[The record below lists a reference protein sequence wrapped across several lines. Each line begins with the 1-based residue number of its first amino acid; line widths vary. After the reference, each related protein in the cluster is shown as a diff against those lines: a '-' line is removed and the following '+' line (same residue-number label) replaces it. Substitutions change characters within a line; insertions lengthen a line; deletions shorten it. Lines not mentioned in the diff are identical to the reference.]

1 VSSKNIQR
9 DEREWLNMKTSC
21 RTMMVGLIGLWL
33 GGCSVVV
40 FEDSAACPAQKTCPI
55 DAIKVAPVPEGT
67 ELNALEQDDTAQNST
82 SADETASSASRQNGI
97 TGQTALIS
105 PVDEADQI
113 DGHLS
118 YFDVDSAALRTPTIS
133 GLLFVA
139 EYLKA
144 NPNQRI
150 LVEGHCDER
159 GTRDYNL
166 ALGEKR
172 AEAIR
177 RHLVRQGID
186 QRRIKTKSFGK
197 ERPAMLGASPEA
209 WAKNRRTVIR
219 LISD

>member
-1 VSSKNIQR
+1 
-9 DEREWLNMKTSC
+9 
-21 RTMMVGLIGLWL
+21 MMVGLIGLWL

-40 FEDSAACPAQKTCPI
+40 FEDSAACPAQKTCPV
-55 DAIKVAPVPEGT
+55 DSIKMRPLPGEIEQKG
-67 ELNALEQDDTAQNST
+67 LERDNSNQNIT
-82 SADETASSASRQNGI
+82 SAGENASSASQQKV
-97 TGQTALIS
+97 TGGQIASMS
-105 PVDEADQI
+105 PVDAAQQI

-118 YFDVDSAALRTPTIS
+118 YFDVDSAVLRTPTIS

-139 EYLKA
+139 EYLKT
-144 NPNQRI
+144 NPAARI

-177 RHLVRQGID
+177 ALLARKGID
-186 QRRIKTKSFGK
+186 RLRIKTKSFGK

>member
-1 VSSKNIQR
+1 MV
-9 DEREWLNMKTSC
+9 TSC
-21 RTMMVGLIGLWL
+21 RTMMVSLIGLWL

-40 FEDSAACPAQKTCPI
+40 FEDSAACPAQKTCQV
-55 DAIKVAPVPEGT
+55 DAITVAPVPEGT
-67 ELNALEQDDTAQNST
+67 ESSGLEQDDTAQNIT
-82 SADETASSASRQNGI
+82 SADETASSTSQQKG
-97 TGQTALIS
+97 TSGQTASMSAVEI
-105 PVDEADQI
+105 ANQI

-144 NPNQRI
+144 NPTERI

-177 RHLVRQGID
+177 VQLVRQGVD
-186 QRRIKTKSFGK
+186 RRRIKTKSFGK

>member
-1 VSSKNIQR
+1 
-9 DEREWLNMKTSC
+9 MKTSC
-21 RTMMVGLIGLWL
+21 RTMLVGLIGLCL

-55 DAIKVAPVPEGT
+55 DAIEVAPVSEGT
-67 ELNALEQDDTAQNST
+67 ESNGLEQDDTNQNST
-82 SADETASSASRQNGI
+82 SADETASYTSQQKGTA
-97 TGQTALIS
+97 GQTAS
-105 PVDEADQI
+105 MSAVEAANQI

-118 YFDVDSAALRTPTIS
+118 YFDVDSAALRTPTMS

-144 NPNQRI
+144 NPTEHI

-177 RHLVRQGID
+177 VQLVRQGVD
-186 QRRIKTKSFGK
+186 RRRIKTKSFGK

>member
-1 VSSKNIQR
+1 
-9 DEREWLNMKTSC
+9 MKTSC

-67 ELNALEQDDTAQNST
+67 EPNGLEQDDTTQNRT
-82 SADETASSASRQNGI
+82 SADETSSSESPQKG
-97 TGQTALIS
+97 TEGQTAS
-105 PVDEADQI
+105 MSAVDVANQI

-144 NPNQRI
+144 NPTERI

-177 RHLVRQGID
+177 VQLVRQGVD
-186 QRRIKTKSFGK
+186 RRRIKTKSFGK

-219 LISD
+219 LVSD

>member
-1 VSSKNIQR
+1 
-9 DEREWLNMKTSC
+9 MMTSC

-55 DAIKVAPVPEGT
+55 DVLKVAPVLEGT
-67 ELNALEQDDTAQNST
+67 KPTGLEEDDTVQNST
-82 SADETASSASRQNGI
+82 PGDEIASSASPQKGKA
-97 TGQTALIS
+97 GQTAS
-105 PVDEADQI
+105 MSSVDVANQI

-144 NPNQRI
+144 NPTERI

-177 RHLVRQGID
+177 RQLVRQGID
-186 QRRIKTKSFGK
+186 RRRIKTKSFGK

>member
-1 VSSKNIQR
+1 MRLKRMILPKIARQQ
-9 DEREWLNMKTSC
+9 MKQLHLH
-21 RTMMVGLIGLWL
+21 R
-33 GGCSVVV
+33 
-40 FEDSAACPAQKTCPI
+40 
-55 DAIKVAPVPEGT
+55 
-67 ELNALEQDDTAQNST
+67 
-82 SADETASSASRQNGI
+82 RQNGT

-144 NPNQRI
+144 NPDQRI

-177 RHLVRQGID
+177 RQLVRQGID
-186 QRRIKTKSFGK
+186 RRRIKTKSFGK

>member
-1 VSSKNIQR
+1 MIVA
-9 DEREWLNMKTSC
+9 LM
-21 RTMMVGLIGLWL
+21 GLWL

-40 FEDSAACPAQKTCPI
+40 FEDSTACPAETACPV
-55 DAIKVAPVPEGT
+55 DSDGKAPVSEGT
-67 ELNALEQDDTAQNST
+67 SPIGPVSDGSVSDSALEDETGSSTTQQRGTESPTASMT
-82 SADETASSASRQNGI
+82 SADVAS
-97 TGQTALIS
+97 
-105 PVDEADQI
+105 EI

-118 YFDVDSAALRTPTIS
+118 YFDVDSAALRTSTIT

-144 NPNQRI
+144 NPAIRI

-177 RHLVRQGID
+177 VQLTIQGVD
-186 QRRIKTKSFGK
+186 RSRIKTKSFGK
-197 ERPAMLGASPEA
+197 ERPAVLGTSPQA
-209 WAKNRRTVIR
+209 WSKNRRTVIR
-219 LISD
+219 LLAD

>member
-1 VSSKNIQR
+1 MR
-9 DEREWLNMKTSC
+9 TSC
-21 RTMMVGLIGLWL
+21 RTMMVGFIGLWL

-40 FEDSAACPAQKTCPI
+40 FEDSAACPDREICSV
-55 DAIKVAPVPEGT
+55 DSMNLSPVPEGT
-67 ELNALEQDDTAQNST
+67 EQNRLEQDNDDQNIAS
-82 SADETASSASRQNGI
+82 SDETASPASQQKG
-97 TGQTALIS
+97 TAGQTAS
-105 PVDEADQI
+105 MSAVDVVHQI

-118 YFDVDSAALRTPTIS
+118 YFDVDSAALRTPTIN
-133 GLLFVA
+133 GLLSVA

-144 NPNQRI
+144 NPNERI

-177 RHLVRQGID
+177 VQLVRQGVER
-186 QRRIKTKSFGK
+186 RRIKTKSFGK

>member
-1 VSSKNIQR
+1 
-9 DEREWLNMKTSC
+9 MKTSC
-21 RTMMVGLIGLWL
+21 RTMLVSLIGLWL

-55 DAIKVAPVPEGT
+55 DAINAVPVPKGT
-67 ELNALEQDDTAQNST
+67 KPNGLEQDDTAQNST
-82 SADETASSASRQNGI
+82 SADETASSASQQKG
-97 TGQTALIS
+97 TVGQTAS
-105 PVDEADQI
+105 MSAVDVANQI

-144 NPNQRI
+144 NPTERI

-177 RHLVRQGID
+177 VQLVRQGVD
-186 QRRIKTKSFGK
+186 RRRIKTKSFGK
-197 ERPAMLGASPEA
+197 ERPAMLGASTEA

>member
-1 VSSKNIQR
+1 
-9 DEREWLNMKTSC
+9 
-21 RTMMVGLIGLWL
+21 MVGLIGLWL

-40 FEDSAACPAQKTCPI
+40 FEDSAACPAQKACPI

-67 ELNALEQDDTAQNST
+67 EPNGLEQDDTTQNRT
-82 SADETASSASRQNGI
+82 SADETASSELPQKG
-97 TGQTALIS
+97 TEGQTAS
-105 PVDEADQI
+105 MSVVDVANQI

-144 NPNQRI
+144 NPTEHI

-177 RHLVRQGID
+177 VQLVRQGVD
-186 QRRIKTKSFGK
+186 RRRIKTKSFGK

>member
-1 VSSKNIQR
+1 
-9 DEREWLNMKTSC
+9 MKTSC

-67 ELNALEQDDTAQNST
+67 EPNGLEQDDNVQNST
-82 SADETASSASRQNGI
+82 LADETASSESPQKATEGQRASMS
-97 TGQTALIS
+97 A
-105 PVDEADQI
+105 VDVANQI

-139 EYLKA
+139 EYLKD
-144 NPNQRI
+144 NPTERI

-177 RHLVRQGID
+177 VQLVRQGVD
-186 QRRIKTKSFGK
+186 RRRIKTKSFGK

>member
-1 VSSKNIQR
+1 
-9 DEREWLNMKTSC
+9 M
-21 RTMMVGLIGLWL
+21 
-33 GGCSVVV
+33 
-40 FEDSAACPAQKTCPI
+40 
-55 DAIKVAPVPEGT
+55 APVPEGT
-67 ELNALEQDDTAQNST
+67 ELNALGKDDTAQNSA
-82 SADETASSASRQNGI
+82 SADETAPSASRQDGI

-118 YFDVDSAALRTPTIS
+118 YFDVDSATLRTPTIS

-139 EYLKA
+139 EYLKT
-144 NPNQRI
+144 NPNERI

-177 RHLVRQGID
+177 VQLV
-186 QRRIKTKSFGK
+186 GK
-197 ERPAMLGASPEA
+197 ALNGAE
-209 WAKNRRTVIR
+209 
-219 LISD
+219 

>member
-1 VSSKNIQR
+1 
-9 DEREWLNMKTSC
+9 MKTSC
-21 RTMMVGLIGLWL
+21 RTMMVGFIGLCL
-33 GGCSVVV
+33 GGCSVIV
-40 FEDSAACPAQKTCPI
+40 FEDSAACPAQKTCPT
-55 DAIKVAPVPEGT
+55 DAINVNPLLEDTKPTG
-67 ELNALEQDDTAQNST
+67 LEQDDTVQNST
-82 SADETASSASRQNGI
+82 SADEIASLESPQKGI
-97 TGQTALIS
+97 AGQTAS
-105 PVDEADQI
+105 MSSVDTVNQI

-144 NPNQRI
+144 NPTERI

-177 RHLVRQGID
+177 VQLVRQGVD
-186 QRRIKTKSFGK
+186 RRRIKTKSFGK

>member
-1 VSSKNIQR
+1 
-9 DEREWLNMKTSC
+9 
-21 RTMMVGLIGLWL
+21 MVGLIGLWL

-55 DAIKVAPVPEGT
+55 DTTKVVRVPEGA
-67 ELNALEQDDTAQNST
+67 ELNSLGEDDTAKNSA
-82 SADETASSASRQNGI
+82 SADETASSASRQNGT

-105 PVDEADQI
+105 PVDEVDQI

-118 YFDVDSAALRTPTIS
+118 YFDVDSATLRTPTIS

-144 NPNQRI
+144 NPDQRI

-177 RHLVRQGID
+177 RQLVRQGID
-186 QRRIKTKSFGK
+186 RRRIETKSFGK

>member
-1 VSSKNIQR
+1 MR
-9 DEREWLNMKTSC
+9 LNRMILPKIARQQMKQLHLH
-21 RTMMVGLIGLWL
+21 RT
-33 GGCSVVV
+33 
-40 FEDSAACPAQKTCPI
+40 KR
-55 DAIKVAPVPEGT
+55 K
-67 ELNALEQDDTAQNST
+67 
-82 SADETASSASRQNGI
+82 
-97 TGQTALIS
+97 TGQTASIS
-105 PVDEADQI
+105 AVDVANQI

-144 NPNQRI
+144 NPDQRI

-177 RHLVRQGID
+177 AIGKT
-186 QRRIKTKSFGK
+186 RR
-197 ERPAMLGASPEA
+197 
-209 WAKNRRTVIR
+209 
-219 LISD
+219 

>member
-1 VSSKNIQR
+1 
-9 DEREWLNMKTSC
+9 MKTSC
-21 RTMMVGLIGLWL
+21 RTMMVGLTGLWL

-40 FEDSAACPAQKTCPI
+40 FEDSAACPAERTCPI
-55 DAIKVAPVPEGT
+55 DAINVAPVPEGK
-67 ELNALEQDDTAQNST
+67 EPNGSEQVDAVQNSA
-82 SADETASSASRQNGI
+82 SSDETVSSESPQKATEGQRASMSA
-97 TGQTALIS
+97 
-105 PVDEADQI
+105 VDVDNQI

-144 NPNQRI
+144 NPTERI

-177 RHLVRQGID
+177 VQLVRQGVD
-186 QRRIKTKSFGK
+186 RRRIKTKSFGK

-209 WAKNRRTVIR
+209 WAKNRRTLIR
-219 LISD
+219 LTAD

>member
-1 VSSKNIQR
+1 
-9 DEREWLNMKTSC
+9 MKTSC

-40 FEDSAACPAQKTCPI
+40 FEDSAACPAEKTCPI
-55 DAIKVAPVPEGT
+55 DAIKVAPVPEGK
-67 ELNALEQDDTAQNST
+67 EPIGPEQVDTVQNST
-82 SADETASSASRQNGI
+82 SSDGTASSESPQKATEGERASML
-97 TGQTALIS
+97 A
-105 PVDEADQI
+105 VDVANQI

-144 NPNQRI
+144 NPTERI

-177 RHLVRQGID
+177 VQLVRQGVD
-186 QRRIKTKSFGK
+186 RRRIKTKSFGK

>member
-1 VSSKNIQR
+1 
-9 DEREWLNMKTSC
+9 MKTSC
-21 RTMMVGLIGLWL
+21 RTMMFGLIGLWL

-55 DAIKVAPVPEGT
+55 DSIKVAPMREGT
-67 ELNALEQDDTAQNST
+67 EPNGLEQDDTAQNST
-82 SADETASSASRQNGI
+82 SADETASYTSQQKGTA
-97 TGQTALIS
+97 GQTAS
-105 PVDEADQI
+105 MSAVEAVNQI

-118 YFDVDSAALRTPTIS
+118 YFDVDSAVLRTPTIS
-133 GLLFVA
+133 GLFFVA

-177 RHLVRQGID
+177 VQLARQGVD
-186 QRRIKTKSFGK
+186 RRQIKTKSFGK
-197 ERPAMLGASPEA
+197 ERPAMLGASPEV

>member
-1 VSSKNIQR
+1 MQQYK
-9 DEREWLNMKTSC
+9 REWPNMKTSC
-21 RTMMVGLIGLWL
+21 RAMMVGLTGLWL

-40 FEDSAACPAQKTCPI
+40 FEDSAACPAQKTCPV
-55 DAIKVAPVPEGT
+55 DAIKVAPVPKGT
-67 ELNALEQDDTAQNST
+67 VSNGLEQDDTAQNSASANET
-82 SADETASSASRQNGI
+82 SSSASQQKG
-97 TGQTALIS
+97 TVGQTAS
-105 PVDEADQI
+105 MSAVDGANQI

-133 GLLFVA
+133 RLIFVA

-144 NPNQRI
+144 NPTERI

-177 RHLVRQGID
+177 VQLVKQGVD
-186 QRRIKTKSFGK
+186 RRRIKTKSFGK

>member
-1 VSSKNIQR
+1 
-9 DEREWLNMKTSC
+9 MKTSC
-21 RTMMVGLIGLWL
+21 RTMMVGLVGLSL

-55 DAIKVAPVPEGT
+55 DAIKMGPVPDGKEPIGP
-67 ELNALEQDDTAQNST
+67 EQVDPVQNRT
-82 SADETASSASRQNGI
+82 PSAETASSESLQKVAE
-97 TGQTALIS
+97 GQGSSMSAID
-105 PVDEADQI
+105 VANQI

-118 YFDVDSAALRTPTIS
+118 YFDVDSAALRTPTIN

-139 EYLKA
+139 EYLKV
-144 NPNQRI
+144 NPNERI

-177 RHLVRQGID
+177 VQLVRQGID
-186 QRRIKTKSFGK
+186 GRRIKTKSFGK

>member
-1 VSSKNIQR
+1 
-9 DEREWLNMKTSC
+9 
-21 RTMMVGLIGLWL
+21 MVGLIGLWL

-40 FEDSAACPAQKTCPI
+40 FEDSAACPAQEICPV
-55 DAIKVAPVPEGT
+55 DANNLTAVPEGT
-67 ELNALEQDDTAQNST
+67 EHNRLAQGKAAQNSAL
-82 SADETASSASRQNGI
+82 ADEKGSSEPPQKGTADQMAI
-97 TGQTALIS
+97 IS
-105 PVDEADQI
+105 PVDVANKI

-118 YFDVDSAALRTPTIS
+118 YFDVDSAALRTPTVS

-144 NPNQRI
+144 NPARRI

-177 RHLVRQGID
+177 VQLVRQGVD
-186 QRRIKTKSFGK
+186 RRRIKTKSFGK

>member
-1 VSSKNIQR
+1 M
-9 DEREWLNMKTSC
+9 ETSC

-40 FEDSAACPAQKTCPI
+40 FEDSAVCPAEKTCPI
-55 DAIKVAPVPEGT
+55 DAIKVAPVPEGK
-67 ELNALEQDDTAQNST
+67 EPNGPEQVDTVQNST
-82 SADETASSASRQNGI
+82 SSDETASSESPQKATEGQRASMSAIDVAN
-97 TGQTALIS
+97 
-105 PVDEADQI
+105 QI

-118 YFDVDSAALRTPTIS
+118 YFDVDSAALRTPTIG

-144 NPNQRI
+144 NPTERI

-177 RHLVRQGID
+177 VQLVRQGVD
-186 QRRIKTKSFGK
+186 RRRIKTKSFGK

>member
-1 VSSKNIQR
+1 
-9 DEREWLNMKTSC
+9 MKTSC
-21 RTMMVGLIGLWL
+21 RTMMVGFIGLWL

-55 DAIKVAPVPEGT
+55 DAIKVAPVPEDTGPKG
-67 ELNALEQDDTAQNST
+67 LEQDDTAQNST
-82 SADETASSASRQNGI
+82 SANEMASSASQQKG
-97 TGQTALIS
+97 TSGQTAS
-105 PVDEADQI
+105 MSAVDVANQI

-144 NPNQRI
+144 NPTERI

-177 RHLVRQGID
+177 VQLVRQGVD
-186 QRRIKTKSFGK
+186 RRRIKTKSFGK

>member
-1 VSSKNIQR
+1 
-9 DEREWLNMKTSC
+9 
-21 RTMMVGLIGLWL
+21 MMVGLVGLSL

-55 DAIKVAPVPEGT
+55 DAIKMAPVPEGI
-67 ELNALEQDDTAQNST
+67 ESNGLEQDDNAQNST
-82 SADETASSASRQNGI
+82 SADEKAPSASQQKG
-97 TGQTALIS
+97 TSGQTASMSAVEI
-105 PVDEADQI
+105 ANQI

-118 YFDVDSAALRTPTIS
+118 YFDVDSAALRTPTIG

-144 NPNQRI
+144 NPTERI

-177 RHLVRQGID
+177 AQLGRQGID
-186 QRRIKTKSFGK
+186 RRRIKTKSFGK

>member
-1 VSSKNIQR
+1 
-9 DEREWLNMKTSC
+9 
-21 RTMMVGLIGLWL
+21 MVGLIGLWL

-40 FEDSAACPAQKTCPI
+40 FEDSAACPAQKTCQV

-67 ELNALEQDDTAQNST
+67 ESSGLEQDDTAQNST
-82 SADETASSASRQNGI
+82 SADETASSASQQKG
-97 TGQTALIS
+97 TSGQTASMSAVEI
-105 PVDEADQI
+105 ANQI

-144 NPNQRI
+144 NPTERI

-177 RHLVRQGID
+177 VQLVKLGVER
-186 QRRIKTKSFGK
+186 RRIKTKSFGK

-219 LISD
+219 LISE

>member
-1 VSSKNIQR
+1 
-9 DEREWLNMKTSC
+9 MKTSC
-21 RTMMVGLIGLWL
+21 RTMMVGFIGLWL

-40 FEDSAACPAQKTCPI
+40 FEDSTACPAQKTCPI
-55 DAIKVAPVPEGT
+55 DEIKVSPVPEGK
-67 ELNALEQDDTAQNST
+67 ESNGLEQDDTAQNST
-82 SADETASSASRQNGI
+82 SANEIATSASQQKETAA
-97 TGQTALIS
+97 QTAS
-105 PVDEADQI
+105 MSAVDVANKI

-133 GLLFVA
+133 GLRFVA
-139 EYLKA
+139 EYLKS
-144 NPNQRI
+144 NPTERI

-177 RHLVRQGID
+177 VQLVRQGVD
-186 QRRIKTKSFGK
+186 RRRIRTKSFGK

>member
-1 VSSKNIQR
+1 
-9 DEREWLNMKTSC
+9 
-21 RTMMVGLIGLWL
+21 MVGLIGLWL

-40 FEDSAACPAQKTCPI
+40 FEDSAACPAQKACPI

-67 ELNALEQDDTAQNST
+67 EPNGPEQDDTTQNRT
-82 SADETASSASRQNGI
+82 SADETASSELPQKG
-97 TGQTALIS
+97 TEGQTAS
-105 PVDEADQI
+105 MSVVDVANQI

-144 NPNQRI
+144 NPTEHI

-177 RHLVRQGID
+177 VQLVRQGVD
-186 QRRIKTKSFGK
+186 RRRIKTKSFGK

>member
-1 VSSKNIQR
+1 
-9 DEREWLNMKTSC
+9 MKTSC
-21 RTMMVGLIGLWL
+21 RTMLVGLIGLWL

-67 ELNALEQDDTAQNST
+67 EPNGLEQDDTTQNRT
-82 SADETASSASRQNGI
+82 SADETASSQLPQKGTEGKTASMS
-97 TGQTALIS
+97 A
-105 PVDEADQI
+105 VDVANQI

-144 NPNQRI
+144 NPTERI

-177 RHLVRQGID
+177 VQLVRQGVD
-186 QRRIKTKSFGK
+186 RRLIKTKSFGK

>member
-1 VSSKNIQR
+1 
-9 DEREWLNMKTSC
+9 MKTSC

-55 DAIKVAPVPEGT
+55 EEIKVAPAVEGT
-67 ELNALEQDDTAQNST
+67 DSTGLEQDETTQNLASEGEKGSSKLPLKATA
-82 SADETASSASRQNGI
+82 
-97 TGQTALIS
+97 GQTASMLA
-105 PVDEADQI
+105 VDVANQV

-144 NPNQRI
+144 NPAERI

-177 RHLVRQGID
+177 VQLVRQGVD
-186 QRRIKTKSFGK
+186 RRRIKTKSFGK

-219 LISD
+219 LVSD